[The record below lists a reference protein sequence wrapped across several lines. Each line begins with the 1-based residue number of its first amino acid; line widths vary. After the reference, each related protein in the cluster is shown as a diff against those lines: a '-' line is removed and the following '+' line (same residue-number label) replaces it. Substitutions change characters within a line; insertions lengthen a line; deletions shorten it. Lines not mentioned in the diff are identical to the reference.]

1 MSKLIAVLGA
11 VALIIGLFLIGP
23 ILVIWALNTL
33 FPVVNIDYTWQ
44 TWVAVIVIGA
54 FISPNVK
61 ITRKS

>member
-1 MSKLIAVLGA
+1 MSKLIAIVGA
-11 VALIIGLFLIGP
+11 LALIIGLFLLGP
-23 ILVIWALNTL
+23 LLVIWALNTL

-44 TWVAVIVIGA
+44 TWIAVIIIGA